1 MAIPDLLVSVR
12 NLAEARAA
20 VDGGCDRLDVKEPL
34 RGPLGMA
41 DLDVIA
47 EVAAFSQETQVGDSV
62 PCSVALGEVEEFR
75 QATSPF
81 VLPRGITDIKLGPAE
96 TRTRDGWEN
105 GWRLVLD
112 RLDTAQLDAAHLATA
127 QLDATQPETTRRVA
141 VAYADWQEAAA
152 PPPEEILSAAIRLG
166 ADAFLIDTCRK
177 QAGGLRD
184 IMSRQELTR
193 LAATAHEAGLT
204 FALAGSLRLPDIS
217 GLVEFG
223 PDVIAV
229 RGAACHGESRSADV
243 SSESVR
249 RLKAE
254 IRARFGP
261 ARKAPHY
268 ARP

>member
-41 DLDVIA
+41 DLEVIA
-47 EVAAFSQETQVGDSV
+47 EIAAFSQETQIGDRV

-75 QATSPF
+75 QASSPF

-112 RLDTAQLDAAHLATA
+112 RLE
-127 QLDATQPETTRRVA
+127 ATQLETTRRVA
-141 VAYADWQEAAA
+141 VAYADWREAAA

-177 QAGGLRD
+177 KAGGLRD

-204 FALAGSLRLPDIS
+204 FALAGSLRLPDIA
-217 GLVEFG
+217 GLIDIG

>member
-41 DLDVIA
+41 DLEVIA
-47 EVAAFSQETQVGDSV
+47 EIAAFSQETQIGDRV

-75 QATSPF
+75 QASSPF

-112 RLDTAQLDAAHLATA
+112 RLE
-127 QLDATQPETTRRVA
+127 ATQLETTRRVA
-141 VAYADWQEAAA
+141 VAYADWREAAA

-177 QAGGLRD
+177 KVGGLPD

-193 LAATAHEAGLT
+193 LAATSHEAGLT
-204 FALAGSLRLPDIS
+204 FALAGSLRLPDIA

>member
-41 DLDVIA
+41 DLEVIA
-47 EVAAFSQETQVGDSV
+47 EIAAFSQETQIGDRV

-75 QATSPF
+75 QASSPF

-112 RLDTAQLDAAHLATA
+112 RLE
-127 QLDATQPETTRRVA
+127 ATQLETTRRVA
-141 VAYADWQEAAA
+141 VAYADWRAAAA

-166 ADAFLIDTCRK
+166 VDAFLIDTCRK
-177 QAGGLRD
+177 KVGGLPD

-204 FALAGSLRLPDIS
+204 FALAGSLRLPDIA
-217 GLVEFG
+217 GLIDIG